1 MLIEEQNRKQYQWPL
16 GRVFRIIKGPDGQV
30 RTVLLRSKTSRKI
43 LKRSIHEIFP
53 LEACRDNVLDQT
65 PSH

>member
-30 RTVLLRSKTSRKI
+30 RTVLLRSKNSRKI
-43 LKRSIHEIFP
+43 LKPSKCIGKEGAPAVTSTVIFFM
-53 LEACRDNVLDQT
+53 Q
-65 PSH
+65 